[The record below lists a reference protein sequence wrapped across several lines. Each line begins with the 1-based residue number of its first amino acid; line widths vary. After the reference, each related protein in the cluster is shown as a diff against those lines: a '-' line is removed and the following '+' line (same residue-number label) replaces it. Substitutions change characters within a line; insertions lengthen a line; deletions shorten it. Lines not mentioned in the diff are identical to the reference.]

1 MKFYKLSSQYLSS
14 IRGIQ
19 LISLATLVY
28 AFYIALNYA
37 GQPLIELFGFRQT
50 QTALTSF
57 WFIQEGYKLAYET
70 PVSGAPWSIPF
81 EFPLYQAIV
90 AFISQLLDSDLGKTG
105 RLVSFAF
112 LVLCLYPVNEICKSL
127 KLSRSSFYLFVG
139 LLFSSPI
146 YLFWGRTFMIETM
159 ALFFAVL
166 AIKYFLDFLN
176 AKGKWAAAG
185 FFVCIS
191 LAILQKATTGLP
203 VLAVLAFVFLFYE
216 IDRNKSIIGAI
227 SVKNIIWAVTLFA
240 LPIVIGY
247 GWTFYTDII
256 KSKNEFGMSITSQS
270 LSAWNWGT
278 LTQRLSMPLYSDVI
292 WSRIIKGNLS
302 GIFGI
307 AIILGALLLSKS
319 NKLKFIIVAAC
330 ALGILPL
337 FIFTNL
343 HLVHTYY
350 QSANVIFLIFALAVA
365 VAEGLEGARRTV
377 ISAIVFLALVL
388 NNYGAFAN
396 DYFNKV
402 HEDLNIG
409 NSRDLMLGE
418 ALKRNMSH
426 DEGLVVY
433 GNDWSS
439 SIAYYAEHKSFTVPD
454 RFRNLNKV
462 INTPEAYLGGLPLG
476 AISSCPEAPVPT
488 VRQLVDWKHNG
499 TQWKAAEVWNCIVA
513 FPEKTIG
520 LDLPKVKTD
529 CQGNLDYVG
538 DTTSKTPDTVQFKG
552 WTTIDGS
559 QNTIPSQVYI
569 TLTDANGAVKYYNAV
584 QSYYYGVGD
593 LFNRRD
599 IVNAGFGRII
609 DTSTLSGKYTVGVER
624 VVDQQMQV
632 CQFSKELQ
640 VNKK

>member
-1 MKFYKLSSQYLSS
+1 M
-14 IRGIQ
+14 RGIQ
-19 LISLATLVY
+19 IISLLTLVY
-28 AFYIALNYA
+28 AFYIALHYA

-90 AFISQLLDSDLGKTG
+90 AFISQLFHSDLGKTG
-105 RLVSFAF
+105 RIVSFAF
-112 LVLCLYPVNEICKSL
+112 LVFCLYPANEICKSL
-127 KLSRSSFYLFVG
+127 KLSRSSFYLFAG
-139 LLFSSPI
+139 LLFSSPV

-159 ALFFAVL
+159 ALFFAIL
-166 AIKYFLDFLN
+166 AIKFFLDFLN
-176 AKGKWAAAG
+176 NKGKWAAAG
-185 FFVCIS
+185 FFASIS

-203 VLAVLAFVFLFYE
+203 VLAVLAVVFLFHE
-216 IDRNKSIIGAI
+216 INRNKSIVGAI
-227 SVKNIIWAVTLFA
+227 SIKNIFWAMTLFA

-247 GWTFYTDII
+247 GWTLYTDII

-278 LTQRLSMPLYSDVI
+278 LTQRLSLPLYTDVI

-302 GIFGI
+302 GIFGV
-307 AIILGALLLSKS
+307 AIILGAMLLTKS
-319 NKLKFIIVAAC
+319 NKLRLIIAAAC

-365 VAEGLEGARRTV
+365 VGESLDGARRTA
-377 ISAIVFLALVL
+377 ISVIVFLALVL
-388 NNYGAFAN
+388 NNYGAFAS
-396 DYFNKV
+396 DYFLKV
-402 HEDLNIG
+402 REDLNIG
-409 NSRDLMLGE
+409 NSRDLMVGDALNMNMSRGE
-418 ALKRNMSH
+418 AV
-426 DEGLVVY
+426 VVY

-454 RFRNLNKV
+454 RFRNLDKV

-476 AISSCPEAPVPT
+476 AIAACPESPVPT

-499 TQWKAAEVWNCIVA
+499 NPWKAAEVWNCIVA
-513 FPEKTIG
+513 FPDKSIG

-538 DTTSKTPDTVQFKG
+538 DTTSKTPGTVQFKG
-552 WTTIDGS
+552 WTTVDGA

-569 TLTDANGAVKYYNAV
+569 TLTDATGAVRYYGAV

-593 LFNRRD
+593 LFKRPD
-599 IVNAGFGRII
+599 MASAGFGRII

-624 VVDQQMQV
+624 VVGQSMQV

-640 VNKK
+640 VNK

>member
-1 MKFYKLSSQYLSS
+1 M
-14 IRGIQ
+14 RGIQ
-19 LISLATLVY
+19 LISLLTLVY

-81 EFPLYQAIV
+81 EFPLYQAVV
-90 AFISQLLDSDLGKTG
+90 AFISQLFHSDLSKTG
-105 RLVSFAF
+105 RIVSFAF
-112 LVLCLYPVNEICKSL
+112 LVFCLYPVNEICKSL
-127 KLSRSSFYLFVG
+127 KLNRSSFYLFVG

-159 ALFFAVL
+159 ALFFAIL
-166 AIKYFLDFLN
+166 AIKFFLDFLN
-176 AKGKWAAAG
+176 TKGKWVATG
-185 FFVCIS
+185 FFVSIA

-203 VLAVLAFVFLFYE
+203 VLAVLAFVFLFHE
-216 IDRNKSIIGAI
+216 INRNKSIVGAI
-227 SVKNIIWAVTLFA
+227 SIKNIFWALTLFA
-240 LPIVIGY
+240 LPIVVGY
-247 GWTFYTDII
+247 GWTFYTDML
-256 KSKNEFGMSITSQS
+256 KAKNEFGMSITSQS

-278 LTQRLSMPLYSDVI
+278 LTQRLSLPLYSDVI

-302 GIFGI
+302 GIFGVV
-307 AIILGALLLSKS
+307 IILAALMLAKS
-319 NKLKFIIVAAC
+319 NKLRLIILAAC
-330 ALGILPL
+330 ALGLLPL

-365 VAEGLEGARRTV
+365 VAESLEGARRTT
-377 ISAIVFLALVL
+377 ISAIVFFALVM

-402 HEDLNIG
+402 REVLNIG
-409 NSRDLMLGE
+409 NSRDLMVGDALKKNMLPGE
-418 ALKRNMSH
+418 AV
-426 DEGLVVY
+426 VVY

-454 RFRNLNKV
+454 RFRNLDKV
-462 INTPEAYLGGLPLG
+462 LKTPEAYLGGLPLG
-476 AISSCPEAPVPT
+476 AIAACPESPVPS
-488 VRQLVDWKHNG
+488 VRQMIDWKHSGN
-499 TQWKAAEVWNCIVA
+499 QWKSAEVWNCIVA
-513 FPEKTIG
+513 FPERTIG
-520 LDLPKVKTD
+520 LDLPKTKTD

-552 WTTIDGS
+552 WTTIDGA
-559 QNTIPSQVYI
+559 QNTIPSQIYI
-569 TLTDANGAVKYYNAV
+569 TLTDATGVVKHYNAV
-584 QSYYYGVGD
+584 QTYYYGVGD
-593 LFNRRD
+593 LFHRPD
-599 IVNAGFGRII
+599 MASAGFGRII

-624 VVDQQMQV
+624 VVGQQMQV

-640 VNKK
+640 VNK

>member
-1 MKFYKLSSQYLSS
+1 MKFNKLSSQYLSPM
-14 IRGIQ
+14 RGIQ
-19 LISLATLVY
+19 IISLLTLVY
-28 AFYIALNYA
+28 AFYIALHYA

-90 AFISQLLDSDLGKTG
+90 AFISQLFHSDLGKTG
-105 RLVSFAF
+105 RIVSFAF
-112 LVLCLYPVNEICKSL
+112 LVFCLYPANEICKSL
-127 KLSRSSFYLFVG
+127 KLSRSSFYLFAG
-139 LLFSSPI
+139 LLFSSPV

-159 ALFFAVL
+159 ALFFAIL
-166 AIKYFLDFLN
+166 AIKFFLDFLN
-176 AKGKWAAAG
+176 NKGKWAAAG
-185 FFVCIS
+185 FFASIS

-203 VLAVLAFVFLFYE
+203 VLAVLAVVFLFHE
-216 IDRNKSIIGAI
+216 INRNKSIVGAI
-227 SVKNIIWAVTLFA
+227 SIKNIFWAMTLFA

-247 GWTFYTDII
+247 GWTLYTDII

-278 LTQRLSMPLYSDVI
+278 LTQRLSLPLYTDVI

-302 GIFGI
+302 GIFGV
-307 AIILGALLLSKS
+307 AIILGAMLLTKS
-319 NKLKFIIVAAC
+319 NKLRLIIAAAC

-365 VAEGLEGARRTV
+365 VGESLDGARRTA
-377 ISAIVFLALVL
+377 ISVIVFLALVL
-388 NNYGAFAN
+388 NNYGAFAS
-396 DYFNKV
+396 DYFLKV
-402 HEDLNIG
+402 REDLNIG
-409 NSRDLMLGE
+409 NSRDLMVGDALNMNMSRGE
-418 ALKRNMSH
+418 AV
-426 DEGLVVY
+426 VVY

-454 RFRNLNKV
+454 RFRNLDKV

-476 AISSCPEAPVPT
+476 AIAACPESPVPT

-499 TQWKAAEVWNCIVA
+499 NPWKAAEVWNCIVA
-513 FPEKTIG
+513 FPDKSIG

-538 DTTSKTPDTVQFKG
+538 DTTSKTPGTVQFKG
-552 WTTIDGS
+552 WTTVDGA

-569 TLTDANGAVKYYNAV
+569 TLTDATGAVRYYGAV

-593 LFNRRD
+593 LFKRPD
-599 IVNAGFGRII
+599 MASAGFGRII

-624 VVDQQMQV
+624 VVGQSMQV

-640 VNKK
+640 VNK

>member
-1 MKFYKLSSQYLSS
+1 M
-14 IRGIQ
+14 RGIQ
-19 LISLATLVY
+19 IISLLTLVY
-28 AFYIALNYA
+28 AFYIALHYA

-90 AFISQLLDSDLGKTG
+90 AFISQLFHSDLGKTG
-105 RLVSFAF
+105 RIVSFAF
-112 LVLCLYPVNEICKSL
+112 LVFCLYPANEICKSL
-127 KLSRSSFYLFVG
+127 KLSRSSFYLFAG
-139 LLFSSPI
+139 LLFSSPV

-159 ALFFAVL
+159 ALFFAIL
-166 AIKYFLDFLN
+166 AIKFFLDFLN
-176 AKGKWAAAG
+176 NKGKWAAAG
-185 FFVCIS
+185 FFASIS

-203 VLAVLAFVFLFYE
+203 VLAILAVVFLFHE
-216 IDRNKSIIGAI
+216 INRNKSIVGAI
-227 SVKNIIWAVTLFA
+227 SIKNIFWAMTLFA

-247 GWTFYTDII
+247 GWTLYTDII

-278 LTQRLSMPLYSDVI
+278 LTQRLSLPLYTDVI

-302 GIFGI
+302 GIFGV
-307 AIILGALLLSKS
+307 AIILGAMLLTKS
-319 NKLKFIIVAAC
+319 NKLRLIIAAAC

-365 VAEGLEGARRTV
+365 VGESLDGARRTA
-377 ISAIVFLALVL
+377 ISVIVFLALVL
-388 NNYGAFAN
+388 NNYGAFAS
-396 DYFNKV
+396 DYFLKV
-402 HEDLNIG
+402 REDLNIG
-409 NSRDLMLGE
+409 NSRDLMVGDALNMNMSRGE
-418 ALKRNMSH
+418 AV
-426 DEGLVVY
+426 VVY

-454 RFRNLNKV
+454 RFRNLDKV

-476 AISSCPEAPVPT
+476 AIAACPESPVPT

-499 TQWKAAEVWNCIVA
+499 NPWKAAEVWNCIVA
-513 FPEKTIG
+513 FPDKSIG

-538 DTTSKTPDTVQFKG
+538 DTTSKTPGTVQFKG
-552 WTTIDGS
+552 WTTVDGA

-569 TLTDANGAVKYYNAV
+569 TLTDATGAVRYYGAV

-593 LFNRRD
+593 LFKRPD
-599 IVNAGFGRII
+599 MASAGFGRII

-624 VVDQQMQV
+624 VVGQSMQV

-640 VNKK
+640 VNK

>member
-1 MKFYKLSSQYLSS
+1 MKFNKLSSQYLSPM
-14 IRGIQ
+14 RGIQ
-19 LISLATLVY
+19 IISLLTLVY
-28 AFYIALNYA
+28 AFYIALHYA

-90 AFISQLLDSDLGKTG
+90 AFISQLFHSDLGKTG
-105 RLVSFAF
+105 RIVSFAF
-112 LVLCLYPVNEICKSL
+112 LVFCLYPANEICKSL
-127 KLSRSSFYLFVG
+127 KLSRSSFYLFAG
-139 LLFSSPI
+139 LLFSSPV

-159 ALFFAVL
+159 ALFFAIL
-166 AIKYFLDFLN
+166 AIKFFLDFLN
-176 AKGKWAAAG
+176 NKGKWAAAG
-185 FFVCIS
+185 FFASIS

-203 VLAVLAFVFLFYE
+203 VLAVLAVVFLFHE
-216 IDRNKSIIGAI
+216 INRNKSIVGAI
-227 SVKNIIWAVTLFA
+227 SIKNIFWAMTLFA

-247 GWTFYTDII
+247 GWTLYTDII

-278 LTQRLSMPLYSDVI
+278 LTQRLSLPLYTDVI
-292 WSRIIKGNLS
+292 WSRIIKSNLS
-302 GIFGI
+302 GIFGV
-307 AIILGALLLSKS
+307 AIILGAMLLTKS
-319 NKLKFIIVAAC
+319 NKLRLIIAAAC

-365 VAEGLEGARRTV
+365 VGESLDGARRTA
-377 ISAIVFLALVL
+377 ISVIVFLALVL
-388 NNYGAFAN
+388 NNYGAFAS
-396 DYFNKV
+396 DYFLKV
-402 HEDLNIG
+402 REDLNIG
-409 NSRDLMLGE
+409 NSRDLMVGDALNMNMSRGE
-418 ALKRNMSH
+418 AV
-426 DEGLVVY
+426 VVY

-454 RFRNLNKV
+454 RFRNLDKV

-476 AISSCPEAPVPT
+476 AIAACPESPVPT

-499 TQWKAAEVWNCIVA
+499 NPWKAAEVWNCIVA
-513 FPEKTIG
+513 FPDKSIG

-538 DTTSKTPDTVQFKG
+538 DTTSKTPGTVQFKG
-552 WTTIDGS
+552 WTTVDGA

-569 TLTDANGAVKYYNAV
+569 TLTDATGAVRYYGAV

-593 LFNRRD
+593 LFKRPD
-599 IVNAGFGRII
+599 MASAGFGRII

-624 VVDQQMQV
+624 VVGQSMQV

-640 VNKK
+640 VNK

>member
-1 MKFYKLSSQYLSS
+1 MKFNKLSSQYLSPM
-14 IRGIQ
+14 RGIQ
-19 LISLATLVY
+19 IISLLTLVY
-28 AFYIALNYA
+28 AFYIALHYA

-90 AFISQLLDSDLGKTG
+90 AFISQLFHSDLGKTG
-105 RLVSFAF
+105 RIVSFAF
-112 LVLCLYPVNEICKSL
+112 LVFCLYPANEICKSL
-127 KLSRSSFYLFVG
+127 KLSRSSFYLFAG
-139 LLFSSPI
+139 LLFSSPV

-159 ALFFAVL
+159 ALFFAIL
-166 AIKYFLDFLN
+166 AIKFFLDFLN
-176 AKGKWAAAG
+176 NKGKWAAAG
-185 FFVCIS
+185 FFASIS

-203 VLAVLAFVFLFYE
+203 VLAILAVVFLFHE
-216 IDRNKSIIGAI
+216 INRNKSIVGAI
-227 SVKNIIWAVTLFA
+227 SIKNIFWAMTLFA

-247 GWTFYTDII
+247 GWTLYTDII

-278 LTQRLSMPLYSDVI
+278 LTQRLSLPLYTDVI

-302 GIFGI
+302 GIFGV
-307 AIILGALLLSKS
+307 AIILGAMLLTKS
-319 NKLKFIIVAAC
+319 NKLRLIIAAAC

-365 VAEGLEGARRTV
+365 VGESLDGARRTA
-377 ISAIVFLALVL
+377 ISVIVFLALVL
-388 NNYGAFAN
+388 NNYGAFAS
-396 DYFNKV
+396 DYFLKV
-402 HEDLNIG
+402 REDLNIG
-409 NSRDLMLGE
+409 NSRDLMVGDALNMNMSRGE
-418 ALKRNMSH
+418 AV
-426 DEGLVVY
+426 VVY

-454 RFRNLNKV
+454 RFRNLDKV

-476 AISSCPEAPVPT
+476 AIAACPESPVPT

-499 TQWKAAEVWNCIVA
+499 NPWKAAEVWNCIVA
-513 FPEKTIG
+513 FPDKSIG

-538 DTTSKTPDTVQFKG
+538 DTTSKTPGTVQFKG
-552 WTTIDGS
+552 WTTVDGA

-569 TLTDANGAVKYYNAV
+569 TLTDATGAVRYYGAV

-593 LFNRRD
+593 LFKRPD
-599 IVNAGFGRII
+599 MASAGFGRII

-624 VVDQQMQV
+624 VVGQSMQV

-640 VNKK
+640 VNK